1 MDMSPKNLSYFITAL
16 LLSVVLVRILVLDS
30 FTVQGNSMAPTIIDG
45 DYVFVNK
52 LSYMFKKTPKRDDIV
67 VFNFRELS
75 HTKVVKRVKG
85 LPSEWV
91 VIEGSVISIKNE
103 RDSELTNA
111 GSLYDSRFDDHGK
124 GESYT
129 YRLDPHEYFLIGDNG
144 LGSVDSRELGPVD
157 IYKIDGRVIVSF
169 RLSEI
174 KLRFFK

>member
-1 MDMSPKNLSYFITAL
+1 MNLSPKNLGYFITAL
-16 LLSVVLVRILVLDS
+16 LLSVVLVRIFVLDS
-30 FTVQGNSMAPTIIDG
+30 FTVQGNSMAPTIVDG
-45 DYVFVNK
+45 DYVFLSK

-91 VIEGSVISIKNE
+91 VIEGSVIAIKNE

-111 GSLYDSRFDDHGK
+111 GSLYDSSFNDHREGV
-124 GESYT
+124 SST
-129 YRLDPHEYFLIGDNG
+129 YRLDPYEYFLIGDNG

-157 IYKIDGRVIVSF
+157 VYKIDGRVIVSF
-169 RLSEI
+169 RLSEF